1 MTLQAFYAAGGG
13 YSESFFEAFSWDLV
27 EAALNTERG
36 RLEKIFKQQQ
46 GKIMNATKQQ
56 IEALSQDE
64 EGVRGSNGA
73 WPFPSN
79 VSGSPFNLFKKG
91 AIKSNNYGDLY
102 EADPRD
108 YKPLEYLNL
117 IVSFANISQACSDIC
132 LALPSNHII
141 IQS

>member
-1 MTLQAFYAAGGG
+1 VYRSINQ
-13 YSESFFEAFSWDLV
+13 
-27 EAALNTERG
+27 TERG

-91 AIKSNNYGDLY
+91 AIKSNDYGDLY

-108 YKPLEYLNL
+108 FKPLEYLNL
-117 IVSFANISQACSDIC
+117 IVSFASITQVCSDIC

-141 IQS
+141 IQF